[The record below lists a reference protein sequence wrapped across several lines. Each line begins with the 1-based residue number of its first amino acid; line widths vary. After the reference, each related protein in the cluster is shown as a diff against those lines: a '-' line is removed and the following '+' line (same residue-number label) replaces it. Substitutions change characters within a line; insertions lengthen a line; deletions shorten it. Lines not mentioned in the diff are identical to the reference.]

1 MRQSGKFMVHSD
13 IFAGN
18 SADILVFYRS
28 AAYTKRPRR
37 TVEVHVLRVSSFVFA
52 SQSRREGMWSS

>member
-28 AAYTKRPRR
+28 AAAASRPRR
-37 TVEVHVLRVSSFVFA
+37 PVEVHVLRVSSFVFA
-52 SQSRREGMWSS
+52 SQSHREGIWSS